1 MVSEERSRR
10 HSKLVEKLMK
20 WFAELL
26 IGSAMGPIVDV
37 VKSFNEKKISENEM
51 KVQIVNIFMG
61 AFATLWKEQGKVLTA
76 EINSQDWLVR
86 RWRPIVA
93 LTSFFSVF
101 YVIMIVPHLVHFGI
115 MSESPG
121 FGEVG
126 LGWLFT
132 ITSVCIG
139 GYMTARSAEKIATMV
154 IGKKL

>member
-1 MVSEERSRR
+1 ME
-10 HSKLVEKLMK
+10 
-20 WFAELL
+20 WFFKLL
-26 IGSAMGPIVDV
+26 IGEALGPITDV

-51 KVQIVNIFMG
+51 KVQITAVFMG
-61 AFATLWKEQGKVLTA
+61 AFGKLWQEQSKVLIA

-101 YVIMIVPHLVHFGI
+101 YVIMVVPHLVHWGY
-115 MSESPG
+115 MSKSPS

-126 LGWLFT
+126 LGWLYA

-139 GYMTARSAEKIATMV
+139 GYMTARSAEKIADKI
-154 IGKKL
+154 IGRKL